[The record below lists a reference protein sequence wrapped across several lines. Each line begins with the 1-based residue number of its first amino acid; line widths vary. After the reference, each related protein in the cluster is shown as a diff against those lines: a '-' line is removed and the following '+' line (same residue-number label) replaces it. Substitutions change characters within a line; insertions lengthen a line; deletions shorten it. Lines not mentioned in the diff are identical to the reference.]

1 MEQELKKVFA
11 GVELECTPECIKGK
25 VTKEEAITALADA
38 GAKAIIAGDFKGFKE
53 TTLWATA
60 VNCNYQQI
68 TGEEFVE
75 TSETKV
81 DVLEEVIKL
90 LENNDT
96 IEAKILKVIVKSL
109 QQGRF
114 SAVMGHAFQHNSPS
128 WVKSLESA
136 EEEILD

>member
-1 MEQELKKVFA
+1 MEKELKKVFA
-11 GVELECTPECIKGK
+11 GVELECTPECVKGK
-25 VTKEEAITALADA
+25 VTKEEAITALTDA

-60 VNCNYQQI
+60 INCNYQQI
-68 TGEEFVE
+68 TEEGSAEAVE
-75 TSETKV
+75 TKP
-81 DVLEEVIKL
+81 DVLEEISKL
-90 LENNDT
+90 LENVDT

-136 EEEILD
+136 DEEILD

>member
-1 MEQELKKVFA
+1 MEKELKKVFA
-11 GVELECTPECIKGK
+11 GVELECTPECVKGK

-38 GAKAIIAGDFKGFKE
+38 GAKAIIAGDFKGFRE
-53 TTLWATA
+53 TTIWATA
-60 VNCNYQQI
+60 VNCNYQQV
-68 TGEEFVE
+68 TGEEPVE
-75 TSETKV
+75 TVEPTN
-81 DVLEEVIKL
+81 VLEEISNL
-90 LENNDT
+90 LENSDT

-128 WVKSLESA
+128 WVKFLESA